1 MSQTNEKTR
10 SKVTC
15 QIVTC
20 GHLATLLYF
29 FKKYKRKLY
38 MPNENPIEE
47 AKKIISGIQQF
58 VGIRDVFGD
67 NKELRWSPLSVVGI
81 LVSWCVGVA
90 FLYTGPFSEIM
101 YLVSVF
107 PDKVDSFKAVN
118 LISATCVPISKYIF
132 MWTSRNRLKTI
143 MKMSH
148 EGLGVLPEGSPAR
161 ARMLQTLHK
170 AQGVSWLVILNQAI
184 VHIGYLL
191 LPLFLTVFMNGRYL
205 PTTGESYGLTPKYET
220 PYYEAT
226 FVITCVATAFSA
238 INQTGYIVL
247 FVTLVAHELGHFY
260 VITETFNEIYK
271 LSSATRE
278 NDDLR
283 KEIDEKLTFC
293 IRHHQ
298 FLIKYHGK
306 ISELYQAIL
315 GAQFLIMIIVLV
327 TTLQTM
333 YYWHFSNTIITG
345 VAGIMPL
352 TIYCFGGE
360 LIISTAENM
369 SEAIYSCGWEM
380 MEPRQARAVGF
391 ILCISQR
398 PLHLTAAGVTTMNR
412 DTFANVVQAVYKI
425 YAVFN

>member
-1 MSQTNEKTR
+1 MIKLIE
-10 SKVTC
+10 
-15 QIVTC
+15 
-20 GHLATLLYF
+20 
-29 FKKYKRKLY
+29 KYKTKLF

-47 AKKIISGIQQF
+47 AKKIVVGVQQF

-67 NKELRWSPLSVVGI
+67 NKELSKLSVVGM
-81 LVSWCVGVA
+81 LVLPAA
-90 FLYTGPFSEIM
+90 FLYTGLFSQTM

-107 PDKVDSFKAVN
+107 PDKVDSFKAIN
-118 LISATCVPISKYIF
+118 CISATCVPLSKYIF
-132 MWTSRNRLKTI
+132 MWTSRNRLRTI
-143 MKMSH
+143 MEMSH

-184 VHIGYLL
+184 IHIVYLV
-191 LPLFLTVFMNGRYL
+191 LPVFLTVFMNERYL
-205 PTTGESYGLTPKYET
+205 PTTPGESYGLTPKYET

-226 FVITCVATAFSA
+226 FVITSVATAFSA

-247 FVTLVAHELGHFY
+247 FVTLVAHALGHFY
-260 VITETFNEIYK
+260 VIAEIFHEIYK
-271 LSSATRE
+271 LSSVNGE
-278 NDDLR
+278 INDDSR
-283 KEIDEKLTFC
+283 KEIDEMLTFC
-293 IRHHQ
+293 IKHHQ

-306 ISELYQAIL
+306 ISELYQAIF
-315 GAQFLIMIIVLV
+315 GAQFLMMIIVLV

-333 YYWHFSNTIITG
+333 YYWDFSNTILTG
-345 VAGIMPL
+345 GTGIMPL

-360 LIISTAENM
+360 LMISAAENM

-380 MEPRQARAVGF
+380 MEPRQARAVGL

-398 PLHLTAAGVTTMNR
+398 PLHLTAAGFTTMNR